1 MRILSEKRVPSHSL
15 VPYVV
20 TAAAVSAAA
29 VAGAAA
35 VDPDSTWYRRL
46 AKPAFQPPPRAF
58 GAVWPP
64 LYASIAWAGGHAL
77 HQATGR
83 RRRAPAA
90 ALGANLALN
99 TAWNW
104 LFFRAQSPKAGLVGT
119 LLIDLSNL
127 VLIRRTADVDRAGA
141 WALLPYAGWCG
152 FATALNAAIVKRNPA
167 LHRHSGA
174 SIAAVRCVVRAP

>member
-1 MRILSEKRVPSHSL
+1 MRLLSEKQAPSHRL

-20 TAAAVSAAA
+20 TATAVSAAA

-35 VDPDSTWYRRL
+35 VDPDNAWYRRL
-46 AKPAFQPPPRAF
+46 DKPAFQPPAWAF
-58 GAVWPP
+58 GAVWTP

-77 HQATGR
+77 QQATGR
-83 RRRAPAA
+83 RRRALAA
-90 ALGANLALN
+90 ALGANLVLN

-104 LFFRAQSPKAGLVGT
+104 LFFRAQNPKAGLAGT
-119 LLIDLSNL
+119 LLIDLSNI

-167 LHRHSGA
+167 
-174 SIAAVRCVVRAP
+174 